1 MNNLIGKALTNRC
14 FHNPIFIVGASRSG
28 TSVLLRAIGKHPMIL
43 SMSGEAPF
51 ITSIGGCAYYFEFG
65 DARDY
70 YLKSLKFSKEYLYEY
85 LRRLCFEY
93 AAGKNYGLKLIVKGL
108 LGRDISYLKKRYW
121 CAKTFPDYKVSK
133 GLMRLYPKVK
143 FIYIIR
149 NGCDVV
155 QSRTK
160 FSGFRQQAFEE
171 QCRGWVRSMKNFR
184 YLLSLESAIEV
195 RHEQLV
201 TRPEELF
208 QNIFNFLGVEN
219 HEGPVNYVRN
229 NIVHPLEKPTQGAI
243 NVEKFFSERKPS
255 YESWSPEQREIFKR
269 ICGGSMREAGY
280 AMPLSED

>member
-1 MNNLIGKALTNRC
+1 MKNFIGKVLTSRC

-28 TSVLLRAIGKHPMIL
+28 TSVLLQAIGKHPMIL
-43 SMSGEAPF
+43 SMPGEAPF
-51 ITSIGGCAYYFEFG
+51 ITNMGGAPYLFEF
-65 DARDY
+65 AENKDY
-70 YLKSLKFSKEYLYEY
+70 HLSSIKVSKEDLYDS
-85 LRRLCFEY
+85 LRCLSFEV

-108 LGRDISYLKKRYW
+108 LDRDISYLKKRYW
-121 CAKTFPDYKVSK
+121 CAKTFPDYKVAK
-133 GLMRLYPKVK
+133 GLMRLYPKTK
-143 FIYIIR
+143 FIYIVR

-155 QSRTK
+155 QSMTK
-160 FSGFRQQAFEE
+160 FSGFRQQEFED

-229 NIVHPLEKPTQGAI
+229 NIVHPLEKRTQGAI

-269 ICGGSMREAGY
+269 ICGESMREAGY